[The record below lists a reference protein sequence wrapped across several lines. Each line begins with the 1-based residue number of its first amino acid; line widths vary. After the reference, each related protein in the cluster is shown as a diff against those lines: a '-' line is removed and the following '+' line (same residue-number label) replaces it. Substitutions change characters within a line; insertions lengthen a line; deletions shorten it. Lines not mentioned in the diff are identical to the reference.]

1 MGTDG
6 ELKSMEE
13 QRDSRHHLVVGR
25 LWCCWAIHNIL
36 PEKKNKLLPVIKK
49 NKLLPPSMKKKT
61 PFQIIC

>member
-36 PEKKNKLLPVIKK
+36 PEKKQT
-49 NKLLPPSMKKKT
+49 T
-61 PFQIIC
+61 PGY